1 VVTPPSPT
9 SSRTTPPTGRPG
21 SPGWGQQTARVHRRF
36 RANLI
41 KVFALS
47 RLIGVSAAV
56 GVVLLRLVPLL
67 TSGSLDVTPG
77 SLLRAGLLAF
87 VIGTI
92 VSFFGVLLLL
102 YIGWLRERGEDARH
116 FARERRQALR
126 RKVWLFR
133 NVVSDKRVR
142 LEVYDLVS
150 AELRVA
156 PPKTSA
162 GFRERRLQRK
172 YALLH
177 ARVAGIMESSRD
189 ESLETA
195 LRLLGGGA
203 PDFATRR
210 DETPSVWHLAR
221 QPRNY
226 AVRRLL
232 YEHVPVSRADAWSPS
247 TRFIPGVV
255 ATPRWV
261 WELVVRGERAWTT
274 GEDLPG
280 AVGEECVP
288 LEDADMETLR
298 ALYEP
303 GSSGPMRSLTEA
315 VFAAR
320 TI

>member
-1 VVTPPSPT
+1 M
-9 SSRTTPPTGRPG
+9 
-21 SPGWGQQTARVHRRF
+21 
-36 RANLI
+36 NLI
-41 KVFALS
+41 KVFSVA

-56 GVVLLRLVPLL
+56 GVVLLRMAPLVS
-67 TSGSLDVTPG
+67 SGRLDVTPVD
-77 SLLRAGLLAF
+77 LLRAGLLAF
-87 VIGTI
+87 VLGTVASFCAM
-92 VSFFGVLLLL
+92 VSCL
-102 YIGWLRERGEDARH
+102 YLGWLRERGEDARH

-150 AELRVA
+150 AQLCV
-156 PPKTSA
+156 PPARPSG
-162 GFRERRLQRK
+162 GFRERRLQRR

-177 ARVAGIMESSRD
+177 GRVAGIMESSRD

-195 LRLLGGGA
+195 VRLLGGGA
-203 PDFATRR
+203 SNFAKRR
-210 DETPSVWHLAR
+210 DETQSVWHLAR

-232 YEHVPVSRADAWSPS
+232 YEHVPTSRADAWTPS
-247 TRFIPGVV
+247 IRFLSGVV
-255 ATPRWV
+255 VTPRWV
-261 WELVVRGERAWTT
+261 WDLVVRGERAWST
-274 GEDLPG
+274 GEDLPA

-288 LEDADMETLR
+288 LDDADLETLR

-303 GSSGPMRSLTEA
+303 GSSGPMGSLAEA

-320 TI
+320 KI